1 MTNDVTGVV
10 INGVTGVVTNV
21 VFLVLG
27 TFGDTEASDPETYP
41 LKASN
46 SAESGL
52 PERDGD
58 RGRGMGLLSSP

>member
-1 MTNDVTGVV
+1 MTGVV
-10 INGVTGVVTNV
+10 TNGVTGAVTNV
-21 VFLVLG
+21 VFLVSG
-27 TFGDTEASDPETYP
+27 TFGDIEALDPETYP

-58 RGRGMGLLSSP
+58 RGRGTGLLSSP

>member
-1 MTNDVTGVV
+1 MVSIVLGVV
-10 INGVTGVVTNV
+10 LGVVTNI
-21 VFLVLG
+21 VFLVIG
-27 TFGDTEASDPETYP
+27 TFGDIEASEPETYP

-58 RGRGMGLLSSP
+58 RGIGIGLLSSP